1 MNIIVL
7 IITVLSYTIEGTS
20 NFSFSTPKSS
30 VSTPN
35 YELKFNDGAPN
46 NVSFCVCGS
55 I

>member
-35 YELKFNDGAPN
+35 YELNDGAPN
-46 NVSFCVCGS
+46 NVSFFVCGS